1 MVENFVKWNS
11 ERPASL
17 FAKIEGI
24 KSWLPLYLK
33 IKAPYPSQFVTFV
46 KYVSILFDIILLEIL
61 TILAKIRTKWQLNSA
76 ANVAKYE
83 KENNVLR
90 KLQSYGCRFFSRK
103 ILLFHYSFL
112 ITYATVKYC

>member
-83 KENNVLR
+83 KKNNVLR
-90 KLQSYGCRFFSRK
+90 NCKAMAVGFFPEK
-103 ILLFHYSFL
+103 FCYFTIAFW
-112 ITYATVKYC
+112 